1 MNTIGISI
9 CFHRPGLQ
17 RHLLTVLKAMS
28 SSFGNILRSGEG
40 ASATPIKET
49 EALKQ
54 LTERI
59 IGCAIEVHRQLGP
72 GLLEQTYEAALCIEL
87 QNAELKHVRQPIFP
101 VIYKGQTIGEYR
113 LDLIVQDAVV
123 VEIKSVERFDP
134 IFESQVL
141 TYLRV
146 TGKRVGL
153 LMNFNSRLLRDG
165 IKRYVL

>member
-1 MNTIGISI
+1 MTPN
-9 CFHRPGLQ
+9 
-17 RHLLTVLKAMS
+17 LKA
-28 SSFGNILRSGEG
+28 ILNQGAG
-40 ASATPIKET
+40 ASAAPIKET
-49 EALKQ
+49 DALKH

-72 GLLEQTYEAALCIEL
+72 GLLEGTYEAALCIEL